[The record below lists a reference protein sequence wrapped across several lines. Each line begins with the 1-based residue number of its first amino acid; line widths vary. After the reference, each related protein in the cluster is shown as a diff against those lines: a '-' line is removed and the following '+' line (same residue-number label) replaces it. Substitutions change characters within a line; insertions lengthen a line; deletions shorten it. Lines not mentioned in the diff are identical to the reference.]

1 MYAVYKTNAVE
12 CCRTLSNAVK
22 LCQRLAKFVE
32 HSEEGADF
40 DIKLHNSTHLISFK
54 KHRRWRKKLSKK
66 IGDACRKKLSCRNG
80 GSIFK

>member
-40 DIKLHNSTHLISFK
+40 DIKLHIITHLISFK
-54 KHRRWRKKLSKK
+54 KHRAVAVAKKVVEKNWGCVSKK
-66 IGDACRKKLSCRNG
+66 VVVI
-80 GSIFK
+80 